1 MSRPPFAI
9 AAVLLLAAGAGAC
22 APQCTCPATVPAP
35 AGGIAVA
42 NPGAAPGAP
51 QPVVGGP
58 LRIVNEEQVREQMR
72 SVYPPGM
79 ASAGVRGD
87 ALMEVTLDEN
97 GTVQS
102 ATDLRVSNTNFRV
115 PALTIAHALQ
125 FSAPPTAGT
134 VVRVRLRWA
143 LVGSRVE
150 IVQP

>member
-9 AAVLLLAAGAGAC
+9 AAVLLLSAGAAAC

-35 AGGIAVA
+35 AGVIAVA
-42 NPGAAPGAP
+42 TPGAP

-58 LRIVNEEQVREQMR
+58 LRIVNEEKVLEQMR
-72 SVYPPGM
+72 SVYPPSM

-102 ATDLRVSNTNFRV
+102 ATDIRVSNTNFRV
-115 PALTIAHALQ
+115 PALTIAHGLQ
-125 FSAPPTAGT
+125 FSAPPAAGT

-143 LVGSRVE
+143 LSGLRVE